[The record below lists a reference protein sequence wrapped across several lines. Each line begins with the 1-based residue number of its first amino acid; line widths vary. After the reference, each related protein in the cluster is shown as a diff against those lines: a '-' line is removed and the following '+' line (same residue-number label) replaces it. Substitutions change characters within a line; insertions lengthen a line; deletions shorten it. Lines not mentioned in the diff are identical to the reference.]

1 MIEVKA
7 ICKSYQNTTVLNRIT
22 ESIPVGGITS
32 IIGANG
38 AGKSTLLSV
47 ISRLLT
53 ADSGSVLVNGLEVAK
68 TPDEQMAKVL
78 SVLRQEN
85 HFTSRLTV
93 EDLVGFGRYPWSKGQ
108 LTSEDRQHIETAMD
122 FLDLL
127 PLRARYL
134 DQLSGG
140 QRQRA
145 CVAMVLCQNTDY
157 VLLDEPLNNLDMKH
171 SVAMMKQLRRAADEL
186 HKTIILVIHD
196 INFASA
202 YSDHIIAM
210 KQGEVLYRGT
220 PQEIMRPE
228 VIEAI
233 FDTKVHIETLH
244 GQHIAIYYR
253 QA

>member
-1 MIEVKA
+1 MIEVKE

-22 ESIPVGGITS
+22 ESIPMGGITS

-53 ADSGSVLVNGLEVAK
+53 ADSGSVWVNGLEVAK

-93 EDLVGFGRYPWSKGQ
+93 EDLVGFGRYPWSKGR
-108 LTSEDRQHIETAMD
+108 LTQEDRQHIETAMD

-171 SVAMMKQLRRAADEL
+171 SVAMMKQLRRGRAA
-186 HKTIILVIHD
+186 
-196 INFASA
+196 
-202 YSDHIIAM
+202 
-210 KQGEVLYRGT
+210 
-220 PQEIMRPE
+220 
-228 VIEAI
+228 
-233 FDTKVHIETLH
+233 
-244 GQHIAIYYR
+244 
-253 QA
+253 

>member
-1 MIEVKA
+1 MIEVNDVSK
-7 ICKSYQNTTVLNRIT
+7 IYQNTRVLNRVT
-22 ESIPVGGITS
+22 ESIPAGGITS

-38 AGKSTLLSV
+38 AGKSTLLSI
-47 ISRLLT
+47 ISRLLR
-53 ADSGSVLVNGLEVAK
+53 ADGGRIMVNGLDVAH
-68 TPDEQMAKVL
+68 TPDERLATVL

-93 EDLVGFGRYPWSKGQ
+93 EDLVGFGRYPYSKGR
-108 LTSEDRQHIETAMD
+108 LTQEDKRHIDNALA
-122 FLDLL
+122 FLDLV
-127 PLRARYL
+127 PLRDRFL

-145 CVAMVLCQNTDY
+145 CVAMVLCQDTDY

-228 VIEAI
+228 ILEAI

-244 GQHIAIYYR
+244 NQYIAVYYR
-253 QA
+253 

>member
-1 MIEVKA
+1 MIEVKE
-7 ICKSYQNTTVLNRIT
+7 ICKSYQSSKVLDRISET
-22 ESIPVGGITS
+22 IPAGGITS

-53 ADSGSVLVNGLEVAK
+53 ADSGSVWVNGLEVAK
-68 TPDEQMAKVL
+68 TPDEQLAQVL

-93 EDLVGFGRYPWSKGQ
+93 EDLVGFGRYPWSKGR
-108 LTSEDRQHIETAMD
+108 LTGQDRQHMVRAMT

-127 PLRARYL
+127 PLKDRYL

-145 CVAMVLCQNTDY
+145 CVAMVLCQDTDY

-233 FDTKVHIETLH
+233 FDTQVHIETLH
-244 GQHIAIYYR
+244 GQYIAIYYR
-253 QA
+253 

>member
-1 MIEVKA
+1 MIEVKE
-7 ICKSYQNTTVLNRIT
+7 ICKSYQNTTVLDRVT
-22 ESIPVGGITS
+22 ESIPAGGITS

-53 ADSGSVLVNGLEVAK
+53 ADSGSVWVNGLEVAK

-78 SVLRQEN
+78 AVLRQEN

-93 EDLVGFGRYPWSKGQ
+93 EDLVGFGRYPWSKGR
-108 LTSEDRQHIETAMD
+108 LTQQDKQHMETAMT

-127 PLRARYL
+127 PLRTRYL

-145 CVAMVLCQNTDY
+145 CVAMVLCQDTDY

-210 KQGEVLYRGT
+210 KQGQVLYRGA

-228 VIEAI
+228 VIEEI
-233 FDTKVHIETLH
+233 FDTKVQIEILH

-253 QA
+253 

>member
-1 MIEVKA
+1 MIEVKE
-7 ICKSYQNTTVLNRIT
+7 ICKSYQNSKVLDRIS
-22 ESIPVGGITS
+22 EIIPAGGITS

-53 ADSGSVLVNGLEVAK
+53 VDSGSVWVNGLEVAK

-93 EDLVGFGRYPWSKGQ
+93 EDLVGFGRYPWTKGR
-108 LTSEDRQHIETAMD
+108 LTAEDRQHIVTAME

-127 PLRARYL
+127 PLKDRYL

-145 CVAMVLCQNTDY
+145 CVAMVLCQDTDY

-228 VIEAI
+228 IIEAI
-233 FDTKVHIETLH
+233 FDTQVHIETLQ

-253 QA
+253 

>member
-1 MIEVKA
+1 VIEVKE
-7 ICKSYQNTTVLNRIT
+7 ISKSYQNTTVLDRVT
-22 ESIPVGGITS
+22 ESIPAGGITS

-53 ADSGSVLVNGLEVAK
+53 ADSGSVWVNGLEVAK

-78 SVLRQEN
+78 AVLRQEN

-93 EDLVGFGRYPWSKGQ
+93 EDLVGFGRYPWSKGR
-108 LTSEDRQHIETAMD
+108 LTQQDKQHMETAMA

-127 PLRARYL
+127 PLRTRYL

-145 CVAMVLCQNTDY
+145 CVAMVLCQDTDY

-210 KQGEVLYRGT
+210 KQGQVLYRGA
-220 PQEIMRPE
+220 PQEIMRPD
-228 VIEAI
+228 VIEEI
-233 FDTKVHIETLH
+233 FDTKVQIETLH
-244 GQHIAIYYR
+244 GQYIAIYYR
-253 QA
+253 

>member
-1 MIEVKA
+1 MIEVKE
-7 ICKSYQNTTVLNRIT
+7 ICKSYQNSKVLDRISET
-22 ESIPVGGITS
+22 IPAGGITS

-53 ADSGSVLVNGLEVAK
+53 ADSGSVWVNGLEVAK

-93 EDLVGFGRYPWSKGQ
+93 EDLVGFGRYPWSRGR
-108 LTSEDRQHIETAMD
+108 LTADDRQHIVTAMA

-127 PLRARYL
+127 PLKDRYL

-220 PQEIMRPE
+220 PQQIMRPE
-228 VIEAI
+228 IIEAI
-233 FDTKVHIETLH
+233 FDTQVHIENLR

-253 QA
+253 

>member
-1 MIEVKA
+1 MIEVKE
-7 ICKSYQNTTVLNRIT
+7 ICKSYQNSKVLDRISET
-22 ESIPVGGITS
+22 IPAGGITS

-47 ISRLLT
+47 VSRLLT
-53 ADSGSVLVNGLEVAK
+53 ADSGSVWVNGLEVAK

-93 EDLVGFGRYPWSKGQ
+93 EDLVGFGRYPWSKGR
-108 LTSEDRQHIETAMD
+108 LTAEDRQHIVTAMA

-127 PLRARYL
+127 PLKDRYL

-145 CVAMVLCQNTDY
+145 CVAMVLCQDTDY

-228 VIEAI
+228 IIEAI
-233 FDTKVHIETLH
+233 FDTQVRIETLH

-253 QA
+253 